1 MGLENIWVATLTG
14 GLIRADCIVG
24 VESHQTPELTGKP
37 ARWLLDITLA
47 VPAGSGTGDGW
58 EISQL
63 HRTLAQTDSYPAH
76 AAEELARTLDR
87 LRRDGSAGLDRDDS

>member
-47 VPAGSGTGDGW
+47 VPAGSG
-58 EISQL
+58 
-63 HRTLAQTDSYPAH
+63 P
-76 AAEELARTLDR
+76 
-87 LRRDGSAGLDRDDS
+87 